1 MEAVGRVAMVG
12 QKAHPSQRPAERAVV
27 GLILVDSVSV
37 IQKKKKN
44 QMEIFWEKQ
53 IQKARCWQDGLAGEG
68 TGLANLLI

>member
-1 MEAVGRVAMVG
+1 MEGVGRV
-12 QKAHPSQRPAERAVV
+12 AVV

-37 IQKKKKN
+37 IQKKN

>member
-1 MEAVGRVAMVG
+1 MEGVGRV
-12 QKAHPSQRPAERAVV
+12 AVV
-27 GLILVDSVSV
+27 GLILVDSVAV
-37 IQKKKKN
+37 IQKKKN